1 MIMRV
6 VPASLFGS
14 RARAR
19 ASALLCLAVA
29 LASCAQDVGD
39 IDRTQPNLL
48 PKAMFRDHAWFVR
61 QTVTD
66 VPATSAFSFVGETST
81 LEIVHWEIQ
90 QEYLVGYRAYEKV
103 PGSDSDADHSQGAA
117 GAQPVREGHGSGR
130 DPGLFK
136 GNPIVAYPILDQV
149 DVIRDY
155 NPRTGEQTNVI
166 REDSEDRPW
175 HERAYIRVDWSKNL
189 VANFDFI
196 SSALSIEPTNS
207 GYVEENEGG
216 ADAFLKHTD
225 EQGDVDY
232 FDFTERLFVEP
243 TDNGCILSM
252 NYRLG
257 DCAGDEIKVR
267 TSFMRVDEA
276 REQDYVPLSYDD
288 QRQGEFGYFRI
299 ERPTYDRRRGITW
312 SGTQQLVTR
321 HDLWRN
327 SRDEDGNPVSYA
339 QRGLRPIVYSLN
351 QDYPEAL
358 KPITVALARDWDDV
372 IKETAASARG
382 QTREQLESDLL
393 AETGDSCMFC
403 LDENLDGHARI
414 GDLRYNFIYWVD
426 HPQPAGPLG
435 YGPSSPN
442 PETGR
447 IVAGMAYV
455 YGAGVDTQSQD
466 AQDIVDLLNGEYT
479 PEDFLEADFVRDQ
492 VLSRRPVLASDAA
505 LALEK
510 VELSAEP
517 GRLLNARQR
526 TRLETLRRS
535 GLPPAKPGYDKARLS
550 LIRGTPFER
559 LLINDE
565 VILGRGE
572 GAYLPGDPL
581 SDEAVEKLSPLSWG
595 TIDARRTAAQRR
607 DKASHHCVWLRE
619 FSDPGVIGL
628 AKASRN
634 AGLSGDRLWQALR
647 EDIFEG
653 VMQHEIGH
661 TLGLR
666 HNFSGSADAL
676 NFHAEYWPLREQ
688 TIVSGARTVND
699 LLGMSCEREDASN
712 SEGCAAQRDGR
723 MSEFQ
728 YSTVMDYGAK
738 FNSDIHGLG
747 HYDRAAIAA
756 GYGDLVE
763 VFEPEVADAMDPND
777 RELVEL
783 VGDIRVPLQGS
794 LTEFTHYTALP
805 RMFGGRDALERRSF
819 VPRSHYLA
827 QRERGDA
834 PLRVPYIA
842 CYEEYVDATPYCH
855 RWDAGADPYEISMHY
870 VNTYREYYPLVNFQ
884 RDRVSFSPAAV
895 GDRMTDR
902 FFLPLANMYQQW
914 LLSSFGGGS
923 GDPLLETYSEL
934 GMLRG
939 FSLLWEVM
947 STPRYGSYRL
957 SSDPSGGELYQW
969 QSYSK
974 LDGAYYVPPG
984 VGRRQFSRYD
994 VSAGFNFYQRVLEA
1008 GYFYE
1013 QIGALL
1019 ALTASDASVLG
1030 IGADIDADSLAYSI
1044 PYYIVFQQEIDSL
1057 FSGIISENFQSYA
1070 PYVVDDAV
1078 VRKDLWLEDIT
1089 PPPSAAPR
1097 LEVTVPWSTQLYTML
1112 YGMSFLSSNFDT
1124 SFLTK
1129 SQVALKGEGEPVA
1142 PAPGFETVEGTD
1154 PISGR
1159 IYQAYR
1165 NPNEASES
1173 FVAARLVE
1181 RLQANADALAA
1192 IPPGG
1197 TDAAARNEIA
1207 TIRSRIQGD
1216 VELLEILRSLYGQ
1229 FNSVLPVSFVSS
1241 GE

>member
-1 MIMRV
+1 MRV
-6 VPASLFGS
+6 VPASLV
-14 RARAR
+14 
-19 ASALLCLAVA
+19 LCLGVM
-29 LASCAQDVGD
+29 LASCAQDVDD

-66 VPATSAFSFVGETST
+66 VPPTSEFSFVGETGT

-103 PGSDSDADHSQGAA
+103 PGSESDADHSQGGG
-117 GAQPVREGHGSGR
+117 GAQPVREGRGSGR

-136 GNPIVAYPILDQV
+136 GNPIVAYPIVDHA

-166 REDSEDRPW
+166 REDNVDRPW
-175 HERAYIRVDWSKNL
+175 HERAYVRVDWSKNL

-196 SSALSIEPTNS
+196 STAVSIEPTNS

-216 ADAFLKHTD
+216 PDAFARHTD
-225 EQGDVDY
+225 KKGEVDY

-243 TDNGCILSM
+243 EDRGCILSM

-267 TSFMRVDEA
+267 TSFLRVDEA
-276 REQDYVPLSYDD
+276 READYVPLDWDD
-288 QRQGEFGYFRI
+288 LRQGEFGYFRI
-299 ERPTYDRRRGITW
+299 ERPTYDRRRGLTW

-321 HDLWRN
+321 HDMWQG
-327 SRDEDGNPVSYA
+327 SRDEDGNALPYA
-339 QRGLRPIVYSLN
+339 QRGLRPLVYSLSK
-351 QDYPEAL
+351 DYPEEL
-358 KPITVALARDWDDV
+358 KPITFALAGEWDQAL
-372 IKETAASARG
+372 KGAAAAARG
-382 QTREQLESDLL
+382 QTIEQLDDDLR

-403 LDENLDGHARI
+403 VDENLDGHARI

-455 YGAGVDTQSQD
+455 YGASVDTQSQE

-479 PEDFLEADFVRDQ
+479 PDDFLEADFVREQ
-492 VLSRRPVLASDAA
+492 VLSRRPVLASDSDTAR
-505 LALEK
+505 ALEAL
-510 VELSAEP
+510 ELSAEP
-517 GRLLNARQR
+517 GRLLTTGQR
-526 TRLETLRRS
+526 TRLETIRKS
-535 GLPPAKPGYDKARLS
+535 GLPAAKPGYDKARLS

-559 LLINDE
+559 MLINDE
-565 VILGRGE
+565 VILGRGQ
-572 GAYLPGDPL
+572 GLYRPGETL
-581 SDEAVEKLSPLSWG
+581 SDDAVAQLSPVSWG
-595 TIDARRTAAQRR
+595 TIDARKDAAKRR
-607 DKASHHCVWLRE
+607 EKASQHCVWLKE
-619 FSDPGVIGL
+619 FSDPSVIGL
-628 AKASRN
+628 AKATRD
-634 AGLSGDRLWQALR
+634 AELSGDRLWQALR

-653 VMQHEIGH
+653 VMEHEIGH

-676 NFHAEYWPLREQ
+676 NFHPEYWPLREQ
-688 TIVSGARTVND
+688 TIISGARTVND
-699 LLGMSCEREDASN
+699 LLSMSCEREDASN
-712 SEGCAAQRDGR
+712 RNGCAAQRDGR

-747 HYDRAAIAA
+747 HYDHAAIAA
-756 GYGDLVE
+756 GYGDLIE
-763 VFEPEVADAMDPND
+763 VFDAEVADGMNAND
-777 RELVEL
+777 RELVDL

-794 LTEFTHYTALP
+794 LTEFTHYSTLP
-805 RMFGGRDALERRSF
+805 QMFGGREALERRSYL
-819 VPRSHYLA
+819 PRSHYLA
-827 QRERGDA
+827 QRERGEA

-884 RDRVSFSPAAV
+884 RDRVTFSPSAV

-923 GDPLLETYSEL
+923 GDALLETYSEL

-957 SSDPSGGELYQW
+957 RPDPSGTGELYTW

-994 VSAGFNFYQRVLEA
+994 ISAGFNFYQRVLES
-1008 GYFYE
+1008 GSFYE

-1044 PYYIVFQQEIDSL
+1044 PYYIVFQEEIDSL
-1057 FSGIISENFQSYA
+1057 FSGIISEDFQSYA
-1070 PYVVDDAV
+1070 PYVQDEQV

-1089 PPPSAAPR
+1089 PPPATAPR

-1112 YGMSFLSSNFDT
+1112 YGMSMLSANFDT

-1129 SQVALKGEGEPVA
+1129 AQVAMKGEGEPIA
-1142 PAPGFETVEGTD
+1142 PAAGFTVVEGTD

-1159 IYQAYR
+1159 VYQAYR
-1165 NPNEASES
+1165 DPVHSTES

-1181 RLQANADALAA
+1181 RLQRHAADYA
-1192 IPPGG
+1192 G
-1197 TDAAARNEIA
+1197 AAADSRDQIIA
-1207 TIRSRIQGD
+1207 RSEVQND
-1216 VELLEILRSLYGQ
+1216 VQLLEILRSLYGQ
-1229 FNSVLPVSFVSS
+1229 FNSVLPVTFVSS
-1241 GE
+1241 SDE